1 MTTAELARLVIAARR
16 WPHRR
21 RLLPET
27 TRVTAHDLMLRLGRR
42 ASERELRVMREI
54 RSWLGVHKLPAHVT
68 LCAFDE
74 GAERVLSAAVKGVA

>member
-1 MTTAELARLVIAARR
+1 MTTAELARLVLAARR

-42 ASERELRVMREI
+42 ASESELRAMLVELRE
-54 RSWLGVHKLPAHVT
+54 RGAVALG
-68 LCAFDE
+68 E
-74 GAERVLSAAVKGVA
+74 GGWSVCDWGVLEEVAR